1 MYHVECNRDMFAE
14 QPSMPWTL
22 ALCWC
27 EWTGIYLVGAACS
40 RRETGSRPHSCLW
53 HPRHNLFHFARGVH
67 KLETRNL
74 PLLDCMP
81 VSKHEVQPKPMRRV
95 SRGIL
100 LVFCVLRFIN
110 HTQLHPHT
118 RDYVRGDET
127 HIAQYYASFLHV
139 GDVEGHHSVVASL
152 HAIGLDACGHFT
164 KSTR

>member
-1 MYHVECNRDMFAE
+1 MLWRDWSSDVCSSDLAARACQVEACAGPLCGSPDSAMYHVECNRDMFAE

-40 RRETGSRPHSCLW
+40 RRETGSRPHSCW

-81 VSKHEVQPKPMRRV
+81 VSKHEVQPKPMCRV

-110 HTQLHPHT
+110 HTQLQP
-118 RDYVRGDET
+118 
-127 HIAQYYASFLHV
+127 APA
-139 GDVEGHHSVVASL
+139 
-152 HAIGLDACGHFT
+152 HA
-164 KSTR
+164 

>member
-27 EWTGIYLVGAACS
+27 EWTGIYFGIVAACS
-40 RRETGSRPHSCLW
+40 RRETGSRPHSCW

-81 VSKHEVQPKPMRRV
+81 VSMHEKSSQNR
-95 SRGIL
+95 
-100 LVFCVLRFIN
+100 CVVCL
-110 HTQLHPHT
+110 
-118 RDYVRGDET
+118 VRGDET

-164 KSTR
+164 KITR